1 MAADTLPSPRTNT
14 AQAAEF
20 FKLSGRYVIDPAT
33 TTAELL
39 DDLGV
44 LLESSVRIL
53 DLVDEDDKDRAGIWP
68 ALFMLRQAYALY
80 CVGASRMGSNWQ
92 PKADHER

>member
-1 MAADTLPSPRTNT
+1 MAADTLPSPQTDV
-14 AQAAEF
+14 AQAPEF

-33 TTAELL
+33 TTADLL

-68 ALFMLRQAYALY
+68 ALFMLRQAHALY
-80 CVGASRMGSNWQ
+80 CASASRVGSNWH
-92 PKADHER
+92 PKADHGR